1 MFKEELN
8 LIKQAEQTAEAIR
21 KESKQEAKVMIE
33 NANTN
38 AQKLLDDA
46 KVKAKEVTTRL
57 IAEGEAEAQKEYDAA
72 IEATRVKCADLEA
85 NAKTK
90 ELEVVSKIVERV
102 KSSVN
107 M

>member
-38 AQKLLDDA
+38 AQKLLEDA
-46 KVKAKEVTTRL
+46 KVKAKEVTDRL
-57 IAEGEAEAQKEYDAA
+57 LAEGEAEAQKEYEAA
-72 IEATRVKCADLEA
+72 IEATKAKCADLKT
-85 NAKTK
+85 NAKSK